1 MKLDSATTYESV
13 VGNRLLLKSDPKKG
27 FAAEKEAILQDESIR
42 KMFREICKQKFP
54 DCDAAVN
61 TVYNI
66 TAKKIVHVGY
76 AVQFRRF
83 KEKAVKM
90 KNKIALRNHLKVAAA
105 HLNGQAKKQP
115 RKSSSRPSWK
125 KARCDKGLPSKKP
138 SKKKAAE
145 GLPQPTSEESK
156 MARKRR
162 REILDRR
169 RLNACL

>member
-1 MKLDSATTYESV
+1 MKLESATTYESV

-66 TAKKIVHVGY
+66 TAKKIVHARY
-76 AVQFRRF
+76 AIQFRRF

-105 HLNGQAKKQP
+105 HLNGQAKNNQ
-115 RKSSSRPSWK
+115 
-125 KARCDKGLPSKKP
+125 G
-138 SKKKAAE
+138 KAAA
-145 GLPQPTSEESK
+145 GLVG
-156 MARKRR
+156 RKRAAIR
-162 REILDRR
+162 VFRQKNIKKEGSR
-169 RLNACL
+169 RLTTTHVGRIEDGEEKGGERSLTGDD